1 METSTFSSCS
11 IFFYI
16 YLNIKMSVYIF
27 CYILWLALSIWPEIH
42 LWSFHRNTLDSPDRC
57 RDKSVRVAPAIGVT
71 HLWQSQNVYTDGGWR
86 ATGLAPNWQ
95 QLKKLAK
102 SLNGFT
108 ALSPLITSSRGFE
121 RIHFFNFFR
130 IVLSCCSVI
139 PFLKS
144 AVCLV
149 EFFFLHLYI

>member
-57 RDKSVRVAPAIGVT
+57 RDKSGRVAPAIGVT

-130 IVLSCCSVI
+130 IVLSCYSI
-139 PFLKS
+139 S
-144 AVCLV
+144 EVCGLFGWV
-149 EFFFLHLYI
+149 VFFLHLYI